1 MNLLEKE
8 PHVQL
13 EVRHDLLLD
22 PPHSPSHGQPPH
34 PAGGDVTLFLP
45 PLHLQTLGI
54 SLPFLLPV
62 SQPVKR

>member
-45 PLHLQTLGI
+45 PLHISHIWQIYEIFVKTQGLQ
-54 SLPFLLPV
+54 
-62 SQPVKR
+62 